1 MTLQEL
7 QQLVTW
13 LYTFLQNHPAVSS
26 HDIRQ
31 ALTILEK
38 RNDAIAAR
46 DAANNDANQF
56 GLPQI

>member
-7 QQLVTW
+7 QQLVTS
-13 LYTFLQNHPAVSS
+13 LYNFLQNHPTVSP

-38 RNDAIAAR
+38 RSAAIAAR
-46 DAANNDANQF
+46 DAANSDANQF